1 MSLAANTRG
10 GRGLVQGDHTSR
22 ERPLRSRR
30 TTDARPPLPLHA
42 FRTTCRCSSVRL
54 GAVVLVLIVVA
65 ASCGSSVTRKATGR
79 SPKAPTQASSS
90 PAGPPTTPPVTSD
103 GTFSVAT
110 TSLPLVEPGSVPGA
124 PSRSLPTSVWF
135 PAIETNKGPY
145 PDLVHGPYPLIVFS
159 QGYDLSVEAYQAL
172 LEDWASA
179 GFVVA
184 APTYPHTDPSDP
196 VALDENDIVNH
207 PTDLRFVIN
216 ALVDSAHQPG
226 TALSGL
232 VNPAKIGVVGHSDG
246 GDVSLAV
253 AENSCCQDSQV
264 KAAAILS
271 GAELSSFGGSYV
283 TTSPTPL
290 VVVQGTADTINP
302 PVCSVQIYDGASAPK
317 YYLDLLGA
325 AHVPPYI
332 DPGADQGVVAQVVT
346 DFFDAELAGQPAA
359 SAAMMNAGD
368 RAGVSEISDAS
379 LFPSA
384 PGSCPGAPGS

>member
-1 MSLAANTRG
+1 MRG
-10 GRGLVQGDHTSR
+10 PSY
-22 ERPLRSRR
+22 RR
-30 TTDARPPLPLHA
+30 TRSGRHA
-42 FRTTCRCSSVRL
+42 GSSVRL
-54 GAVVLVLIVVA
+54 GAVLLVLIVAA
-65 ASCGSSVTRKATGR
+65 ASCGSSVTHKATGR
-79 SPKAPTQASSS
+79 SPKAPPQASSS
-90 PAGPPTTPPVTSD
+90 PGGPPTTPVTSD

-110 TSLPLVEPGSVPGA
+110 TSLSLVEPGSAPGA

-159 QGYDLSVEAYQAL
+159 QGYDLAVDAYQAL

-196 VALDENDIVNH
+196 VALNENDIVNH

-216 ALVDSAHQPG
+216 ALVDSARQPG
-226 TALSGL
+226 TVLSGL

-253 AENSCCQDSQV
+253 AENSCCQDPQV

-283 TTSPTPL
+283 TTSPVPL

-302 PVCSVQIYDGASAPK
+302 PACSVQIYDDASAPK

-325 AHVPPYI
+325 AHGPPYI
-332 DPGADQGVVAQVVT
+332 DPGTDQEVVAQVVT
-346 DFFDAELAGQPAA
+346 DFFDAELAGQPVA

-379 LFPSA
+379 LSQPA
-384 PGSCPGAPGS
+384 QGSCPGAPGS